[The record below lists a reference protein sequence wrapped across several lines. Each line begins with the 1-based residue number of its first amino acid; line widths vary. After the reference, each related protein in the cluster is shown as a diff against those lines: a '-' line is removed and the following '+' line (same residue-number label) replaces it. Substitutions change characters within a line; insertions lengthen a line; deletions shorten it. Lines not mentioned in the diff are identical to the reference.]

1 LKLQKN
7 LLVPRNLLLDGVV
20 LRVEVLRRDHCLL
33 LLQRALVVCLVVVA
47 WIELVL
53 IAAIIMVA

>member
-53 IAAIIMVA
+53 IAAIVMVA

>member
-1 LKLQKN
+1 M
-7 LLVPRNLLLDGVV
+7 PRNLLLDGVV

-53 IAAIIMVA
+53 IAAIVMVA